1 MPHPVSPLDHVET
14 AEAPR
19 THGRVSVVIPTFNR
33 AQYVAESIESVLNQT
48 LAPSQVVVIND
59 GSTDNTRSVVEQFRG
74 RLEYLETENRGKAN
88 ALNTVIPSVTGD
100 YLWIMDDDDVALPDA
115 LGRHV
120 TLLESDPCLGWTY
133 SSYIKS
139 TSRPE
144 DGHINPG
151 GEMPLP
157 DFSTGEFLIRLME
170 ECFLV
175 HPTILVRT
183 ACYKRLG
190 PFRADLIRSQDYEM
204 ALRLARN
211 FRCARVSG
219 PTIYR
224 RYHPGARG
232 TAAAS
237 IDARQVE
244 TKWREYMMP
253 TFKSLREE
261 LPLSDYLP
269 KSSAGDGAQTLDTR
283 RAYLE
288 RMVIMGKKMLYDE
301 MLDDL
306 KNALTASLD
315 RRPLSTPEREMLH
328 RLASYTSGDPL
339 IAGPNL
345 IVRIRSIASGSIG
358 LAVRVEMARGLIWRA
373 NSALRAR
380 EFRDST
386 RLLQA
391 ALRLCGLRGI
401 VSAMLKTSL
410 GASLPARAKS
420 AASDGC

>member
-1 MPHPVSPLDHVET
+1 L
-14 AEAPR
+14 
-19 THGRVSVVIPTFNR
+19 
-33 AQYVAESIESVLNQT
+33 AESIESVLDQT
-48 LAPSQVVVIND
+48 LTPSQVIVIND
-59 GSTDNTRSVVEQFRG
+59 GSTDNTRSVVEKYRG
-74 RLEYLETENRGKAN
+74 RLEYLEIENRGKAN
-88 ALNTVIPSVTGD
+88 ALNTVMPSVTGD

-115 LGRHV
+115 LVRHV
-120 TLLESDPCLGWTY
+120 ALLENDPNLGWSY

-139 TSRPE
+139 TSRPD
-144 DGHINPG
+144 DGRINPN

-157 DFSTGEFLIRLME
+157 DFAAEEFLIRLME

-183 ACYKRLG
+183 ACYKALG
-190 PFRADLIRSQDYEM
+190 AFRADLVRSQDYEM

-224 RYHPGARG
+224 RYHPGPRG

-244 TKWREYMMP
+244 TKWLEYMKP
-253 TFKSLREE
+253 TFKKLREE

-269 KSSAGDGAQTLDTR
+269 KSPASKVGQTLDTR

-288 RMVIMGKKMLYDE
+288 RMVIMAKKMLYDE

-306 KNALTASLD
+306 KSALASSTD
-315 RRPLSTPEREMLH
+315 ERPLSTPEREMLH

-339 IAGPNL
+339 IMGPDL
-345 IVRIRSIASGSIG
+345 IARIRSISPGGLG
-358 LAVRVEMARGLIWRA
+358 LAIRVEMARGLIWRA
-373 NSALRAR
+373 HSAGRAR
-380 EFRDST
+380 EFRESAHLA
-386 RLLQA
+386 RA
-391 ALRLCGLRGI
+391 ASRLCGVGGI
-401 VSAMLKTSL
+401 VTAMFKKKAKAGS
-410 GASLPARAKS
+410 PANS
-420 AASDGC
+420 INVASDGR